1 MRIAVIGGGT
11 RCQFLIELL
20 EHHAFEK
27 INPVIIAV
35 ADINPEAPGFIQARK
50 KGIDVTIDY
59 NDILNRDDIDLIIEL
74 TGNLDVYADII
85 SKKKDHTHTVAHK
98 TALLFWE
105 IYKKATTIQKA
116 IKQSLQNTTAV
127 CDMIMNELIQED
139 ILIFGLDHKIINVN
153 NNFLEKLEMK
163 RSEVIGR
170 YCYEITHHQDMPC
183 TGENHPCP
191 LNQLLETG
199 KPSKATHI
207 HLDKNKNE
215 RYFSISCYPL
225 RESGQIIGA
234 IEISKDIT
242 TDINMH
248 KSLMQQE
255 KMVSIGRLY
264 AGVAHEI
271 NNPLTTILTSS
282 MLMQEDTPKESPLY
296 QELEIISNEALRCRK
311 IVKSLLDFA
320 RQAKS
325 SKKMCN
331 LNDII
336 KESYILTRKQAAFS
350 DIKIQTDLQEGLPKV
365 NIDEDQI
372 QQTLINLILNAIEA
386 TSAGGTVTLSSRYIA
401 ETDKV
406 EVVVSDTGIG
416 IPPENIDSIFEPFF
430 TTRDNGTGLG
440 LSISLGIIEQH
451 CGKIMV
457 QSVPGEGTQFTIQL
471 PRNRESNDGR

>member
-20 EHHAFEK
+20 EYHTFKE
-27 INPVIIAV
+27 INPVILAV
-35 ADINPEAPGFIQARK
+35 ADINPEAPGFLEARK
-50 KGIDVTIDY
+50 KGIDVTTDY

-74 TGNLDVYADII
+74 TGNSDVYADII
-85 SKKKDHTHTVAHK
+85 SKKKDHVHTVVHK
-98 TALLFWE
+98 AALLFWE

-139 ILIFGLDHKIINVN
+139 ILIFGLDHKIININ
-153 NNFLEKLEMK
+153 NNFLEKLGMK

-170 YCYEITHHQDMPC
+170 YCYEITHHQDVPC
-183 TGENHPCP
+183 TGEHHPCP
-191 LNQLLETG
+191 LTQLLETG
-199 KPSKATHI
+199 RPSQATHI

-225 RESGQIIGA
+225 KESGEIIGA

-242 TDINMH
+242 KDINTQ

-255 KMVSIGRLY
+255 KMVSIGRLS

-325 SKKMCN
+325 SKKLCD
-331 LNDII
+331 LNDVI
-336 KESYILTRKQAAFS
+336 KESYILTRKQAAFG
-350 DIKIQTDLQEGLPKV
+350 DIKIQTDLEKNLPKV

-372 QQTLINLILNAIEA
+372 EQTLINLILNAIEA
-386 TSAGGTVTLSSRYIA
+386 TSAGGTVTLTSRYLP
-401 ETDKV
+401 ERDKV
-406 EVVVSDTGIG
+406 EVVVSDTGVG

-457 QSVPGEGTQFTIQL
+457 KSVPGEGTQFTIQL
-471 PRNRESNDGR
+471 PRYLELNDGR

>member
-11 RCQFLIELL
+11 RCKFLIKLL
-20 EHHAFEK
+20 ENHMFHEIDPA
-27 INPVIIAV
+27 IVAV
-35 ADINPEAPGFIQARK
+35 ADINPEAPGFMEAQKI
-50 KGIDVTIDY
+50 GIDVTNDY
-59 NDILNRDDIDLIIEL
+59 NDIIHRNDIDLIVEL
-74 TGNLDVYADII
+74 TGNIDICNDII
-85 SKKKDHTHTVAHK
+85 SKKKNHIQVISHA

-105 IYKKATTIQKA
+105 ISRMDKIQEE
-116 IKQSLQNTTAV
+116 IKQNLLNTAAV
-127 CDMIMNELIQED
+127 CDIVMNELIEED
-139 ILIFGLDHKIINVN
+139 VLIFGLDHKIINAN
-153 NNFLEKLEMK
+153 DSFLNKLGLK
-163 RSEVIGR
+163 RSDVIGR
-170 YCYEITHHQDMPC
+170 YCYEITHHQDTPC
-183 TGENHPCP
+183 SGKQHPCP
-191 LNQLLETG
+191 LTKLLETG
-199 KPSKATHI
+199 RSSKTTHI
-207 HLDKNKNE
+207 HLDKNRNE
-215 RYFSISCYPL
+215 RYYSISCYPL
-225 RESGQIIGA
+225 KEFGQIIGA

-242 TDINMH
+242 NDINLQ

-255 KMVSIGRLY
+255 KMVSIGRLS

-282 MLMQEDTPKESPLY
+282 MLMQEDTPNDSPVY

-320 RQAKS
+320 RQNKS
-325 SKKMCN
+325 TKKVCD
-331 LNDII
+331 LNNVIN
-336 KESYILTRKQAAFS
+336 ESYILTRKQAAFG
-350 DIKIQTDLQEGLPKV
+350 DIKVQTDLEDDLPLV
-365 NIDEDQI
+365 NIDADQI

-386 TSAGGTVTLSSRYIA
+386 TNAGGTVTLTSRYLP

-406 EVVVSDTGIG
+406 EVVVSDTGVG

-471 PRNRESNDGR
+471 PRCIKLNNGR